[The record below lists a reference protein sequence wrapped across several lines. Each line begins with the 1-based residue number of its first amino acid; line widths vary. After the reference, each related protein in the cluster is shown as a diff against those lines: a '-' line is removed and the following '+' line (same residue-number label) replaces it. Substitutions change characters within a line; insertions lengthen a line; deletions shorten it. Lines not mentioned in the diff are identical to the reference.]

1 MVDCLIAFGSNQGD
15 REGAY
20 EAAVNSLNQS
30 QDVGVV
36 AVSELHVT
44 AAVGGSDDQPSYLN
58 GAIRLS
64 TSLSG
69 VDLHQLLIQ
78 TENDLGRVRLDRWGS
93 RTIDLDLLLYGE
105 NQISTPK
112 LTVPHPRMSFRR
124 FVLEPANEIAAE
136 MIHPPSRLTIAQLM
150 ERIALGSRV
159 VLCLEDRDLNEVYG
173 EMEGEF
179 TVKYGSAWTL
189 ERVDRC
195 DQIKGNPMNAV
206 LMAYFALDDT
216 LVDPSWLAAQGFQGP
231 TLELP
236 RDPALAR
243 QELFAA
249 IEAIQ

>member
-30 QDVGVV
+30 QDVEVV

-44 AAVGGSDDQPSYLN
+44 EAVGGSGDQPSYLN

-64 TSLSG
+64 TNLSG
-69 VDLHQLLIQ
+69 ADLHQLLIQ
-78 TENDLGRVRLDRWGS
+78 TEHDLGRVRLNRWGS

-136 MIHPPSRLTIAQLM
+136 MIHPPSRLTIAQLI

-159 VLCLEDRDLNEVYG
+159 VLCLADRDLNETYG

-179 TVKYGSAWTL
+179 KAKYGSAWTL
-189 ERVDRC
+189 ERVDQC

-206 LMAYFALDDT
+206 LMAYFALGNS
-216 LVDPSWLAAQGFQGP
+216 LVDSSWLAAKSFKGP
-231 TLELP
+231 MLELP